1 MKKLIYAVCV
11 SSLALAVSAGAA
23 DNNDNNLLRKGRG
36 TQKASASTTQGASVR
51 NSPQVNVRRNPNR
64 PLFQQRSFNTQRNNV
79 PRNNDALRNS
89 GVVHQNNFR
98 HHDMSG
104 ALRRGS
110 AETGARNNRVTRA
123 GRNFEANHSRNVTVD
138 RQRNFE
144 VNRSRNTTVDRRRN
158 FEVNRSRN
166 TTVDRQR
173 NFDGRGRHLEV
184 NRQRDITRNH
194 ERKVT
199 INNNWHG
206 PRFLGP
212 PYAAFRNYHRE
223 WHDRNWWR
231 GHHTRIIFVSGG
243 WYYWNVGYWY
253 PAWGYDPGCSYP
265 YDGPI
270 YGYNNLTPDQV
281 VVNVQEQLT
290 RDGYYTGPI
299 DGDLGPMTRQAI
311 ADFQADHGLAITS
324 SVDEPTLASLG
335 LV

>member
-23 DNNDNNLLRKGRG
+23 DNNDNANGRPLKGRS
-36 TQKASASTTQGASVR
+36 QKVSTTQGAAVR
-51 NSPQVNVRRNPNR
+51 NSPPVNVRRDLSR
-64 PLFQQRSFNTQRNNV
+64 PHFQQRSFNAARNNNNYN
-79 PRNNDALRNS
+79 PTRNTGTLRNN
-89 GVVHQNNFR
+89 GVVHQNNVR
-98 HHDMSG
+98 HHDMS
-104 ALRRGS
+104 AARHRDS

-123 GRNFEANHSRNVTVD
+123 GRNFEVNRSRNVAVDRQRNVNPRVHNRNVTVD
-138 RQRNFE
+138 RQRN
-144 VNRSRNTTVDRRRN
+144 VNPPVHNRNV
-158 FEVNRSRN
+158 
-166 TTVDRQR
+166 
-173 NFDGRGRHLEV
+173 EV
-184 NRQRDITRNH
+184 NRQRNHGRN
-194 ERKVT
+194 VT

-243 WYYWNVGYWY
+243 WYYWNLGYWY
-253 PAWGYDPGCSYP
+253 PAWGYDPGCHYQ

-281 VVNVQEQLT
+281 VVNVQEQLA

-324 SVDEPTLASLG
+324 AVDEPTLASLG